1 MGPGGQYEA
10 GQQLRPM
17 VQTAVGVNVTVR
29 LRCVFETVQ
38 CLQTWLVGVRTVPAV
53 NTARNGSVA
62 EFNLHITRAGVAY
75 VLVFSA
81 GSGSTALQAV
91 SHVFTVHGA
100 APVKLE
106 IVRSPEPRALV
117 HAAIPGNP
125 RIAAQDR
132 FGNSVVGVRIKARAL
147 LVDSPYL
154 SYLNYGVY
162 DFYGFVDGETS
173 KETEIGGTATFGN
186 IVLTQ
191 PGNYSIEWV
200 VEDAENVRTPPQR
213 IMATTALSKVI
224 RFLINE
230 DWTAG
235 WLASRSHF
243 LRIALGKIC
252 DISPLYFRMISATP
266 AEDLP
271 GYLIATVGT
280 AIPASL
286 RRAGASLGELEMQG
300 DKTRSNAEAEQQL
313 EWQTVRQHSEGIHGD
328 VGSRRKPVRY
338 PELVGYITADMNP
351 PDGEKSML
359 VTAGVRGVL
368 FDDGEGLGMKFE
380 VSDGK
385 DDVSV
390 GPDVLSVDTAMVSLV
405 MSATTGACA
414 FLGAVFS
421 LAMSIEVAYVE
432 TVALSSDFFFVRQ
445 LKVASMLMI
454 EQLQFL
460 GVIKRIGNGLETRYL
475 AELALF
481 SDGFDWANL
490 KGFKMLPRI
499 LGNLT
504 RTDSELTA
512 EEMARKIQCDEA
524 TNEWLVTFLSCVLL
538 LGICVICR
546 VALLTLVMR
555 FHKRCKEAN
564 VVPFMLRRS
573 AWSGPLLLMLPYAF
587 FGVCAR
593 AISLGCLGP
602 TLLSCFI
609 GFFPMILLFGTALYR
624 IRSTRAYTHLHAR
637 VVLRQPPEDVPRL
650 TLQWF
655 LWTINE
661 KFEARYPGAVV
672 TESQG
677 AVFDHYGWFFEDYCY
692 RGYHWGTV
700 GLLKKLVLIFVLNIQ
715 AENINITCVMFLL
728 GVDALLFILVR
739 PYFSNVFNRLGIALA
754 VLNFAIGGLVALAR
768 MRVAGR
774 FGANAAPLPA
784 FYGALSL
791 AVLSWIFLMLT
802 LAYVCYR
809 SFLAF
814 RYQAWDDFQHARNVE
829 ELQDLGPGHID
840 NVRKWEK
847 TVSAEENAGKYEER
861 AHGKVSGELQVTQ
874 AQQADGALNQLSQ
887 IGLNNRSS
895 DEYDATGTRE
905 AHDPRDSKTLTE
917 DLMRQLE
924 KLGHHRGA
932 LMLSTSPVD
941 PLVGRL
947 SAGSTISLPM
957 RVASA
962 HKYAQGFPP
971 RESPQPHTAQTSGT
985 LVFAGAPQQPV
996 DLSAGV
1002 LRLTEC

>member
-1 MGPGGQYEA
+1 MAARHPQAPQLLGITHVLLLLLLLGAAVDRVTADCGNGFLSSPEGCDDGNTVSGDGCSSACTIECGFSCSEWNNGGRSSCSSSCGDGMKTAAEECDDGNTAAGDGCENCTISPRFTCLSAGCGGRSNCSLAGGLSLTVAPGSMGPGGQYEA

-38 CLQTWLVGVRTVPAV
+38 CLQSWLVGVRTVPAV

-739 PYFSNVFNRLGIALA
+739 PYFRCDAQGSE
-754 VLNFAIGGLVALAR
+754 
-768 MRVAGR
+768 MSR
-774 FGANAAPLPA
+774 FPPCCN
-784 FYGALSL
+784 
-791 AVLSWIFLMLT
+791 
-802 LAYVCYR
+802 
-809 SFLAF
+809 
-814 RYQAWDDFQHARNVE
+814 
-829 ELQDLGPGHID
+829 
-840 NVRKWEK
+840 
-847 TVSAEENAGKYEER
+847 
-861 AHGKVSGELQVTQ
+861 
-874 AQQADGALNQLSQ
+874 NQ
-887 IGLNNRSS
+887 
-895 DEYDATGTRE
+895 
-905 AHDPRDSKTLTE
+905 
-917 DLMRQLE
+917 
-924 KLGHHRGA
+924 
-932 LMLSTSPVD
+932 
-941 PLVGRL
+941 
-947 SAGSTISLPM
+947 
-957 RVASA
+957 RVAS
-962 HKYAQGFPP
+962 
-971 RESPQPHTAQTSGT
+971 R
-985 LVFAGAPQQPV
+985 
-996 DLSAGV
+996 
-1002 LRLTEC
+1002 